1 MAEELKPSGIGG
13 QAVMEGVMMR
23 NRSKYAVAVRKPDGQ
38 TIINV
43 KEYHSVNE
51 KHHWLGWPFIRGAVN
66 LVESMIVG
74 MSTLMYSANFVDVDE
89 PKKSEKDAEK
99 AENADAVQETANTTG
114 ASDAASE
121 EVATSDATGS
131 ESADAADAGKKAEQ
145 KPVMTTAMI
154 GATVALSLILTV
166 ALFILLPFTI
176 TSFLERATGIDSPLF
191 SSAMEGVLRIAIFVG
206 YIVLISQM
214 EEIKRVFR
222 YHGAEHKT
230 INCIE
235 HGLELT
241 VDNARASSK
250 EHKRCGTSFMI
261 FVMVISIL
269 VFSIVN
275 VFPLYTG
282 TSRVLK
288 FVVRFVVRILL
299 LPLVAGISYELL
311 RLAGRTD
318 NKFVNALSRPG
329 MWMQALTTKEPDDTM
344 LAVAITSVE
353 AVFDWKAFLAGT
365 AAEECATATGAGE
378 YLLEEDGS
386 YTPTVTGFLN
396 DSKKNSENKA
406 E

>member
-1 MAEELKPSGIGG
+1 MAEQLKPSGIGG

-23 NRSKYAVAVRKPDGQ
+23 NRSKYAVAVRKSDGQ
-38 TIINV
+38 TVINV
-43 KEYHSVNE
+43 KEYHSISE
-51 KHHWLGWPFIRGAVN
+51 KHPWLGWPFIRGAVN

-74 MSTLMYSANFVDVDE
+74 MSTLMYSANFADVDD
-89 PKKSEKDAEK
+89 PKDAKK
-99 AENADAVQETANTTG
+99 AKKKADAQETVDASEPSDAVISEENAATE
-114 ASDAASE
+114 SE
-121 EVATSDATGS
+121 G
-131 ESADAADAGKKAEQ
+131 AADAGKKEAQ
-145 KPVMTTAMI
+145 KPVMTSAMI
-154 GATVALSLILTV
+154 GATVALSLVLTI

-176 TSFLERATGIDSPLF
+176 TSFLERVTGIDSPVF
-191 SSAMEGVLRIAIFVG
+191 SSVMEGVLRIAIFVG
-206 YIVLISQM
+206 YIALISQM

-269 VFSIVN
+269 VFSVVN

-318 NKFVNALSRPG
+318 NRFINALSRPG

-344 LAVAITSVE
+344 LAVAITSVD
-353 AVFDWKAFLAGT
+353 AVFDWKMFLAGT
-365 AAEECATATGAGE
+365 KAEECATPTLPGE

-396 DSKKNSENKA
+396 DSKEKKENKA

>member
-1 MAEELKPSGIGG
+1 MAEQLKPSGIGG

-43 KEYHSVNE
+43 KEYHSVSE
-51 KHHWLGWPFIRGAVN
+51 KHPWLGWPFIRGAVN

-74 MSTLMYSANFVDVDE
+74 MGTLMYSANFADE
-89 PKKSEKDAEK
+89 PAPKEEAQDPQ
-99 AENADAVQETANTTG
+99 ENTQDPKPEDTTAD
-114 ASDAASE
+114 S
-121 EVATSDATGS
+121 VA
-131 ESADAADAGKKAEQ
+131 SADAPSVVAAADQKSGEEAEN
-145 KPVMTTAMI
+145 KPMMTPAMI
-154 GATVALSLILTV
+154 GVTVAISLVLTI
-166 ALFILLPFTI
+166 ALFILLPFAI
-176 TSFLERATGIDSPLF
+176 TSLLERVTGIRSAWF
-191 SSAMEGVLRIAIFVG
+191 SSVMEGVLRILIFVG
-206 YIVLISQM
+206 YIVLISRL
-214 EEIKRVFR
+214 EEIQRVFR

-241 VDNARASSK
+241 VANARISSK

-275 VFPLYTG
+275 LFPVYTG
-282 TSRVLK
+282 TSQILRFLT
-288 FVVRFVVRILL
+288 RFVTRILL
-299 LPLVAGISYELL
+299 LPLVAGISYEFL
-311 RLAGRTD
+311 RLAGRTE
-318 NKFVNALSRPG
+318 NRVVNALSRPG

-365 AAEECATATGAGE
+365 AAEECATPVKPGE

-386 YTPTVTGFLN
+386 YTPTVTGFLTA
-396 DSKKNSENKA
+396 DAKNEDQK
-406 E
+406 

>member
-1 MAEELKPSGIGG
+1 
-13 QAVMEGVMMR
+13 
-23 NRSKYAVAVRKPDGQ
+23 
-38 TIINV
+38 
-43 KEYHSVNE
+43 
-51 KHHWLGWPFIRGAVN
+51 
-66 LVESMIVG
+66 
-74 MSTLMYSANFVDVDE
+74 
-89 PKKSEKDAEK
+89 
-99 AENADAVQETANTTG
+99 
-114 ASDAASE
+114 
-121 EVATSDATGS
+121 
-131 ESADAADAGKKAEQ
+131 
-145 KPVMTTAMI
+145 
-154 GATVALSLILTV
+154 
-166 ALFILLPFTI
+166 
-176 TSFLERATGIDSPLF
+176 
-191 SSAMEGVLRIAIFVG
+191 
-206 YIVLISQM
+206 
-214 EEIKRVFR
+214 
-222 YHGAEHKT
+222 
-230 INCIE
+230 
-235 HGLELT
+235 
-241 VDNARASSK
+241 
-250 EHKRCGTSFMI
+250 MI

-329 MWMQALTTKEPDDTM
+329 MWMQALTTKEPEDTM

>member
-1 MAEELKPSGIGG
+1 MGEQLKPSGIGG

-43 KEYHSVNE
+43 KEYHSVSE

-74 MSTLMYSANFVDVDE
+74 MGTLMYSANFVDVDE
-89 PKKSEKDAEK
+89 PKKSEKDAEN
-99 AENADAVQETANTTG
+99 AETALNAAQDTTDAVEAVEAAADA
-114 ASDAASE
+114 AASE
-121 EVATSDATGS
+121 T
-131 ESADAADAGKKAEQ
+131 ADAAKAVKKEEQ
-145 KPVMTTAMI
+145 KPMMTTAMI
-154 GATVALSLILTV
+154 GATVALSLVLTV

-176 TSFLERATGIDSPLF
+176 TSFLERVTGIDSPVF
-191 SSAMEGVLRIAIFVG
+191 SSVMEGVLRIAIFVG
-206 YIVLISQM
+206 YIALISQM

-241 VDNARASSK
+241 VENARVSSK

-269 VFSIVN
+269 VFSVVN

-329 MWMQALTTKEPDDTM
+329 MWMQALTTKEPDDSM

-365 AAEECATATGAGE
+365 AAEECATPTGAGE

-396 DSKKNSENKA
+396 DKKSNDKENA